1 MLSLLNLVQNVSIFR
16 PGCSMKPIFM
26 FLLSFNPCY
35 INLRNAGKLQEWTQQ
50 KIKSYNG
57 HLAH

>member
-35 INLRNAGKLQEWTQQ
+35 INLRNAGMLQEWTQQ